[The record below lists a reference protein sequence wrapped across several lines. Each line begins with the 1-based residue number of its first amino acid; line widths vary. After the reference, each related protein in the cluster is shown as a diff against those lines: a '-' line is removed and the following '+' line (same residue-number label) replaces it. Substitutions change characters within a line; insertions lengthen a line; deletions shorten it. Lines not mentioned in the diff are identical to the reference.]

1 MTHVVGHVVSMHHD
15 SSSHSPQHIISMHD
29 GSDHYQ
35 SMVQDSQMSEPSS
48 PESAT
53 FDDTDLLNSSV
64 ADVVTNQLAA
74 AGPIGVA
81 AAAAIA
87 TGRRRKRPHSFETN
101 PSIRKRQQTR
111 LLRKL
116 KVTIDEYATRVGQ
129 QAVVLCACPGRPNPL
144 FKVFGAAPLENCV
157 KSLKP
162 HILQSLETALAQQA
176 PTPTQD
182 NSGLF
187 ELPPLVIDGIPT
199 PVDKM
204 TQAQLRAFIPL
215 MLKYST
221 GRGKPGW
228 GRETTK
234 PPWWPD
240 DIPWQNVRSDTRSE
254 EQKAKLSWTNALR
267 MIVKNCYDF
276 HGRADLL
283 PDFQDE
289 HTYQQVQTTHP
300 MVHTLT
306 NADGTL
312 SLVQVDATGAIVSS
326 YTEGSTQAEATQA
339 VATLSEVSATTQGT
353 PVTISIT
360 EMSHSEAAAQAAVAT
375 LAEATLA
382 DGGQLVLPEHAAAAL
397 TAISESA
404 LNTSTMVTIP
414 VHAAAAMMQIQN
426 NQINSQG
433 QYITSGI
440 PQVAM
445 APHSNM
451 HTVNS
456 PQNMQTHLVDSTHVD
471 SSVPGASQAV
481 EVVTY
486 NN

>member
-1 MTHVVGHVVSMHHD
+1 MSHVMVNIHHD
-15 SSSHSPQHIISMHD
+15 TSSHSPQHMVSMHD

-35 SMVQDSQMSEPSS
+35 SMTHDSHMSEPSS

-64 ADVVTNQLAA
+64 ADVVTSQLAA

-81 AAAAIA
+81 AAAAVA
-87 TGRRRKRPHSFETN
+87 TGRKRKRPHSFETN

-116 KVTIDEYATRVGQ
+116 KGTVDEYATRVGQ

-157 KSLKP
+157 KGLKP
-162 HILQSLETALAQQA
+162 HILQSLENALAQQT

-234 PPWWPD
+234 PAWWPD

-267 MIVKNCYDF
+267 MIVKNCYEF
-276 HGRADLL
+276 HGRGDLL
-283 PDFQDE
+283 PDFQDNGQ
-289 HTYQQVQTTHP
+289 TFQQVTTTHP

-353 PVTISIT
+353 PVTISIS

-397 TAISESA
+397 ASVGESP

-426 NQINSQG
+426 TQINSQG
-433 QYITSGI
+433 QYITTSI

-445 APHSNM
+445 APHSSI
-451 HTVNS
+451 HTVNAS
-456 PQNMQTHLVDSTHVD
+456 HNIQTQLVDSTNVD

>member
-1 MTHVVGHVVSMHHD
+1 MAHVGHVVSMHHD
-15 SSSHSPQHIISMHD
+15 GSHSPEIVTMHETA
-29 GSDHYQ
+29 DHFQ
-35 SMVQDSQMSEPSS
+35 NIPQDTSTMSEPSS

-53 FDDTDLLNSSV
+53 FDDSDLLNSSV
-64 ADVVTNQLAA
+64 TDVVTNQLAA

-81 AAAAIA
+81 AAAAVA
-87 TGRRRKRPHSFETN
+87 TGRKRKRPHSFETN

-116 KVTIDEYATRVGQ
+116 KGTVDEYATRVGQ
-129 QAVVLCACPGRPNPL
+129 QAVVVCACPGRPNPL

-162 HILQSLETALAQQA
+162 HILQSLEAALAQQT
-176 PTPTQD
+176 PTPSQD
-182 NSGLF
+182 NTGLH
-187 ELPPLVIDGIPT
+187 ELPPLYIDGIPT

-228 GRETTK
+228 GRDATK
-234 PPWWPD
+234 PPWWPGE
-240 DIPWQNVRSDTRSE
+240 IPWQNVRSDTRSE
-254 EQKAKLSWTNALR
+254 EQKAKLSWTNALK
-267 MIVKNCYDF
+267 MIVKNCYEY
-276 HGRADLL
+276 HGRSDLL
-283 PDFQDE
+283 PDFQDADAFSG
-289 HTYQQVQTTHP
+289 VQSTHP
-300 MVHTLT
+300 IVHTLT

-312 SLVQVDATGAIVSS
+312 SLVQVDANGAIVGS
-326 YTEGSTQAEATQA
+326 YTDNSTQAESTQA
-339 VATLSEVSATTQGT
+339 VATLSEVSATTQGA
-353 PVTISIT
+353 PVSISIS
-360 EMSHSEAAAQAAVAT
+360 EMSQGEAAAQAAVAT
-375 LAEATLA
+375 LAEATLS
-382 DGGQLVLPEHAAAAL
+382 DGGQLVIPEHTASAL
-397 TAISESA
+397 ASVGNSA

-426 NQINSQG
+426 NQLGNGQT
-433 QYITSGI
+433 QYITTSV

-445 APHSNM
+445 APHTNL

-456 PQNMQTHLVDSTHVD
+456 AQNIQTQLAE
-471 SSVPGASQAV
+471 SSGSENTVPGASQAV

-486 NN
+486 SS